1 MSPFRNLTTGSWGKV
16 ETGKREMLEKWN
28 LRMRRR
34 GLLVR
39 AGMTCALLASSLAV
53 ADEIKVGGAGPAM
66 GTMRLLAERYNQT
79 HDEPKITVLAA
90 SLGSAGGIRAATEGA
105 IDIGVSSVPLTETE
119 HSKGAMETEVA
130 RTPFVFAVG
139 MSTPVSGLSTRQ
151 LENIYWDT
159 FQNKDP
165 DWSSYVDRNLRHDD
179 GPLPRIRIIM
189 RPSNESDN
197 VIIKK
202 ISPEIDQAMTALE
215 TRPGMIVKSTA
226 QENAGAIE
234 EIPGAF
240 GTSTLSLIVT
250 EHRKVRPLTINGVEP
265 SPKSVADGRYPY
277 YKSVFLITGS
287 RSSPAAQAFIA
298 FVKSKDGREILAET
312 GHTVV
317 DRQKK

>member
-1 MSPFRNLTTGSWGKV
+1 MASRHGTAGTHEDV
-16 ETGKREMLEKWN
+16 ETGRKEMREKRNMK
-28 LRMRRR
+28 MRGRS
-34 GLLVR
+34 LLVR
-39 AGMTCALLASSLAV
+39 TGVTCALLAASLA
-53 ADEIKVGGAGPAM
+53 AAEEIKIGGAGPAM

-79 HDEPKITVLAA
+79 HDEPKIKVLAA

-119 HSKGAMETEVA
+119 HDKGAIDTEVA
-130 RTPFVFAVG
+130 RTPFVFVVG

-151 LENIYWDT
+151 LQDIYWDT

-165 DWSSYVDRNLRHDD
+165 DWSSYVDRNLPHHD
-179 GPLPRIRIIM
+179 GPLPRIRIVM

-197 VIIKK
+197 AIIKK

-215 TRPGMIVKSTA
+215 VRPGMIVKSTA

-250 EHRKVRPLTINGVEP
+250 EHRRIRPLAINGVEP
-265 SPKSVADGRYPY
+265 SPQSVADGRYPY

-287 RSSPAAQAFIA
+287 RSSPAAQTFIA
-298 FVKSKDGREILAET
+298 FVKSRDGREILAET

-317 DRQKK
+317 DRPKQ

>member
-1 MSPFRNLTTGSWGKV
+1 MTILGRSVRTGLACTFIVS
-16 ETGKREMLEKWN
+16 
-28 LRMRRR
+28 
-34 GLLVR
+34 
-39 AGMTCALLASSLAV
+39 ALAA

-79 HDEPKITVLAA
+79 HDDPKIKVLAA

-105 IDIGVSSVPLTETE
+105 IDIGVSSVPLTESE
-119 HSKGAMETEVA
+119 HNRGATETEVA

-151 LENIYWDT
+151 LQSIYWDT
-159 FQNKDP
+159 YEKRDP
-165 DWSSYVDRNLRHDD
+165 DWSDYEDRNLRHADQSVT
-179 GPLPRIRIIM
+179 RIRIVM

-197 VIIKK
+197 AIIKK
-202 ISPEIDQAMTALE
+202 ISPKIDEAMTALE
-215 TRPGMIVKSTA
+215 QRPGMIVKSTA

-250 EHRKVRPLTINGVEP
+250 EHRKIRPLKIDGVEP
-265 SPKSVADGRYPY
+265 SPQSVADGRYPY
-277 YKSVFLITGS
+277 YKSVFLVTGS
-287 RSSPAAQAFIA
+287 RSSTAAQDFIA
-298 FVKSKDGREILAET
+298 FVKSKDGRAILAET

-317 DRQKK
+317 DRPKE